1 MTMFVTAIEHVAQF
15 VRPIHFITRNY
26 DSNVVKPGAATL
38 FFVNADGWAFTCG
51 HVADE
56 IITAG
61 QVNDRYKS
69 FRTEL
74 ASLKDPNR
82 RARRDLAKRFGY
94 ASKVTCQ
101 VQVRLVG
108 CGFGLVN
115 INVRRH
121 KLYDIALLQLT
132 PAPKLQVLASF
143 GKNGDDIKQGKYLC
157 RMGFPFPEFTNFQ
170 FDAASDNIEWT
181 QTGEE
186 NTPRFPL
193 EGMITR
199 HLLDSGVI
207 VGFEM
212 STPGLRGQSGG
223 PAFDV
228 NGTIWGM
235 QFQTAHLDL
244 NFDVDQEVLRN
255 GTLERRR
262 DSAFLHVGHCF
273 HVEILKQFMRAE
285 GVAFAE
291 A

>member
-1 MTMFVTAIEHVAQF
+1 M
-15 VRPIHFITRNY
+15 
-26 DSNVVKPGAATL
+26 
-38 FFVNADGWAFTCG
+38 
-51 HVADE
+51 
-56 IITAG
+56 
-61 QVNDRYKS
+61 
-69 FRTEL
+69 
-74 ASLKDPNR
+74 
-82 RARRDLAKRFGY
+82 
-94 ASKVTCQ
+94 
-101 VQVRLVG
+101 
-108 CGFGLVN
+108 
-115 INVRRH
+115 
-121 KLYDIALLQLT
+121 YDIALLQLT